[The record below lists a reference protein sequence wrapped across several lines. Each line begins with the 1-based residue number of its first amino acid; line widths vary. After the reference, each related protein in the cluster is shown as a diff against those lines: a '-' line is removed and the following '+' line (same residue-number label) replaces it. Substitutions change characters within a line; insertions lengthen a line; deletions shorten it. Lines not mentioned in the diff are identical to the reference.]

1 MQTKTQTNNVVI
13 NFTAE
18 KDSII
23 LKSPLFSTLNIQKK
37 ENSNYYL
44 KIGKTYVDLIKTQI
58 KRNGGKILWW

>member
-23 LKSPLFSTLNIQKK
+23 LKSHLFSTLNIQKK

-44 KIGKTYVDLIKTQI
+44 KIEKTYVDLIKTQI
-58 KRNGGKILWW
+58 KRNGGKIL